1 MVQFV
6 AKRVATVIVSLL
18 VLTMVAFALA
28 EVIPGDPALSYAGP
42 GADAA
47 ALAAA
52 TIHLGLNRPLVVQY
66 WVYLERLV
74 QGNFGISIFTHRPVA
89 QDLASALP
97 PSLELVAAAMLLDI
111 LVAIPLGVI
120 SAARAGGTVD
130 GMARLGAMAGS
141 GIPPFFLAVM
151 LQYLIAYRLG
161 WLPQS
166 GEFGSNV
173 ALGHTITGFPLVDL
187 PLQGRWGAWFNG
199 LEHLI
204 LPAIAL
210 AAGFAGVI
218 MRTVRSSV
226 LGTLGEDYIVL
237 AYAKGLKERRVLLR
251 HALRNAL
258 LPSITI
264 MGMQVGWMLGSTI
277 LVESIFGYPGIGT
290 YTVNA
295 LFQSD
300 LWAIVGVVLVIGATF
315 VLSNFVTD
323 IVQMGLDPSVRA
335 RRLGRA
341 A

>member
-141 GIPPFFLAVM
+141 GIPPF
-151 LQYLIAYRLG
+151 
-161 WLPQS
+161 
-166 GEFGSNV
+166 
-173 ALGHTITGFPLVDL
+173 
-187 PLQGRWGAWFNG
+187 
-199 LEHLI
+199 
-204 LPAIAL
+204 
-210 AAGFAGVI
+210 
-218 MRTVRSSV
+218 SS
-226 LGTLGEDYIVL
+226 L
-237 AYAKGLKERRVLLR
+237 
-251 HALRNAL
+251 
-258 LPSITI
+258 
-264 MGMQVGWMLGSTI
+264 
-277 LVESIFGYPGIGT
+277 
-290 YTVNA
+290 
-295 LFQSD
+295 
-300 LWAIVGVVLVIGATF
+300 
-315 VLSNFVTD
+315 
-323 IVQMGLDPSVRA
+323 
-335 RRLGRA
+335 
-341 A
+341 